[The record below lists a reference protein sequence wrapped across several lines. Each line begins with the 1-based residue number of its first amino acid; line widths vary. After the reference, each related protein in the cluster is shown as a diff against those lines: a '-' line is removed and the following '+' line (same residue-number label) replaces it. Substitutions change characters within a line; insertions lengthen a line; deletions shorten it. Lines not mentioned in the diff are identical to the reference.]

1 MRTNRLVWFAAVI
14 ACVLIRT
21 PTASAQTVSDILL
34 FLLTNDS
41 VPTGSQARDRAAAQA
56 TSDTISRALL
66 ASLATLPVPTSSGGF
81 VYRLNPELGTVE
93 RRTAGFGPSFVER
106 AQSVGQGQASF
117 GITFQHLRFDSLDG
131 RNLRDGS
138 FVTTANEFPDEAAPF
153 DVDQLT
159 LAVDASIATLYG
171 GIGVTNRLEVGFAA
185 PLVLLQVNGER
196 LNTYRGRAFTQAAAS
211 ARAVGLADLVARA
224 KYAVYDDGGA
234 AVAAAVDVRLP
245 TGRKED
251 LLGAGSASMLLSGIG
266 SFGRGPVTGHVDLGV
281 SMGGLARELRYSGAL
296 EVAAAPRFTVLGEVL
311 GRWIDMSGHIV
322 PESIANQSLR
332 GVTTVR
338 LVPDTSNLRTLT
350 AVPGVKW
357 NVSDTWVLAANV
369 AVPLTSSG
377 LTAFVTPFVGLDYAW
392 SPR

>member
-1 MRTNRLVWFAAVI
+1 
-14 ACVLIRT
+14 
-21 PTASAQTVSDILL
+21 
-34 FLLTNDS
+34 
-41 VPTGSQARDRAAAQA
+41 
-56 TSDTISRALL
+56 
-66 ASLATLPVPTSSGGF
+66 

-171 GIGVTNRLEVGFAA
+171 GIGVTDRLEVGFAA

-338 LVPDTSNLRTLT
+338 LVPDTLNLRTLT

-392 SPR
+392 NQR